1 MFSLLHGNGQLCMCS
16 YTCIQVHICK
26 SRQNIGV
33 DRRDSWIGLITYSYV
48 FMVSKFSLI
57 NKSALIFRGKR
68 CCLPVPSISEHTD
81 YCADVD
87 KSKNHT
93 THNRPPKE
101 LAKNWHQETPK
112 KSQRLSSLQGVD
124 PSSWGTCV
132 FQEAGDAGQEWEGNG
147 CRSRSHQSPGDAQ
160 GAKGPQYSNSVTLL
174 SLLPTSLGSRFK
186 VTQPR
191 AVGSADEIPRFKP
204 KPRPQ
209 H

>member
-1 MFSLLHGNGQLCMCS
+1 MFSLLHGNGQLCICS

-48 FMVSKFSLI
+48 LMVSKFSLI

-68 CCLPVPSISEHTD
+68 CCLPVPSISERTD

-101 LAKNWHQETPK
+101 LTKNWHQETPVTK
-112 KSQRLSSLQGVD
+112 TLISSGGWPLV
-124 PSSWGTCV
+124 PEEHV
-132 FQEAGDAGQEWEGNG
+132 FFQEAGDAGQEWEGNES
-147 CRSRSHQSPGDAQ
+147 RSRSHQSPGDAQ
-160 GAKGPQYSNSVTLL
+160 GAKGPQYSNPVTLL

-186 VTQPR
+186 VT
-191 AVGSADEIPRFKP
+191 
-204 KPRPQ
+204 
-209 H
+209 